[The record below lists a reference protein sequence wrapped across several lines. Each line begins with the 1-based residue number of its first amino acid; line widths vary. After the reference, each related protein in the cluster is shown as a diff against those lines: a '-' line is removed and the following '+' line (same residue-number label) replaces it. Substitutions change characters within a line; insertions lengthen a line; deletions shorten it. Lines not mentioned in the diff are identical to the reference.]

1 MSNHIPPSPPDSLAE
16 TSHVSRDDLFE
27 ALANSRRRTALS
39 KIADAGTPI
48 ELRTLARAVAREEAE
63 SDDAEIPDETF
74 DNVSLSLYH
83 THLPKLA
90 HLGLIEFDARRRVV
104 ESAIDGIELLPS

>member
-27 ALANSRRRTALS
+27 ALSHSRRRIALA
-39 KIADAGTPI
+39 KIADAGTPV
-48 ELRTLARAVAREEAE
+48 ELRTLARSVAREEA
-63 SDDAEIPDETF
+63 SDDEEIPRETF
-74 DNVSLSLYH
+74 ERVSLSLYH

-90 HLGLIEFDARRRVV
+90 HFGLIEFDARRRVV
-104 ESAIDGIELLPS
+104 ESAIDGIESLRS

>member
-1 MSNHIPPSPPDSLAE
+1 MSNHIPPLPPDSLAE

-27 ALANSRRRTALS
+27 ALANSRRRTVLS
-39 KIADAGTPI
+39 KIADSGTPV

-63 SDDAEIPDETF
+63 PDDEVSEETF
-74 DNVSLSLYH
+74 ESVSLTLYH

-104 ESAIDGIELLPS
+104 ESAIDGIESLPV